1 MDLSEGTIGIENR
14 LVFHGERVMIRAM
27 IGPTTAKNARYKANV
42 ITGGLSVDWLCAVF
56 TLMSVNGLLAETGMV
71 YRFESVAPLPGATVG
86 HSAVRL
92 DSGDV
97 LVVGGFGKLFGLPL
111 AVNLARVYD
120 VDAQRWRVI
129 DSPMQ
134 YGRVRP
140 GVVKLPCGKVLI
152 AGGWGQD
159 RKPMAS
165 IELFDPRI
173 EQFCLIGKMSAPR
186 SWPVLNLLQNG
197 NVLVSGGTRH
207 CEIIEPDPN
216 QPDHYRVRVL
226 AGRTSTLHDEH
237 PGIRLVDGSVLL
249 IGGRGPGFDLFD
261 PVTETFQKCQ
271 ARLPGV
277 FDDMAAALLY
287 DGNVLIAGG
296 QEVYRSES
304 TAQTWLYDPVGDRLA
319 EGRKL
324 NPTAQG
330 RPQPGAADMM
340 IVDLFAGDDTRWGR
354 TFLLCG
360 GEYDPG
366 KKTDQPDVILDSA
379 FVYDAVQNRW
389 TDVGPMNAV
398 HDEFA
403 AVKLAAPSGRAR
415 ILIIGGYGSDD
426 TFHGDC
432 EIFHYRSSEN
442 QN

>member
-1 MDLSEGTIGIENR
+1 
-14 LVFHGERVMIRAM
+14 MIRS
-27 IGPTTAKNARYKANV
+27 PTAKNARYKANGL
-42 ITGGLSVDWLCAVF
+42 TGGHSAYLLCAVF
-56 TLMSVNGLLAETGMV
+56 TLMGANGLLAEMELV
-71 YRFESVAPLPGATVG
+71 YRFESVASLPGATVG

-120 VDAQRWRVI
+120 VHAQCWRVI

-159 RKPMAS
+159 RNPMAS
-165 IELFDPRI
+165 IELYDPQAER
-173 EQFCLIGKMSAPR
+173 FYPVGKMALPR
-186 SWPVLNLLQNG
+186 RWPVSNLLSNER
-197 NVLVSGGTRH
+197 VLISGGSRQ

-216 QPDHYRVRVL
+216 QPDRYRVRIL
-226 AGRTSTLHDEH
+226 ADQTSTLHDEH
-237 PGIRLVDGSVLL
+237 SSVRLADGSVLL
-249 IGGRGPGFDLFD
+249 IGGRGPGFDRFD

-277 FDDMAAALLY
+277 IDDMAAALLY
-287 DGNVLIAGG
+287 DGRVLIAGG
-296 QEVYRSES
+296 QNVYNSES
-304 TAQTWLYDPVGDRLA
+304 VAQTWLYDPARDTLT

-324 NPTAQG
+324 NPSAKG
-330 RPQPGAADMM
+330 RPQSGAADMM
-340 IVDLFAGDDTRWGR
+340 IVDLFATDDTRWGR

-366 KKTDQPDVILDSA
+366 EKSNDPDVILDSA
-379 FVYDAVQNRW
+379 WLYDAVQNRW

-403 AVKLAAPSGRAR
+403 AVGLESTVGQACV
-415 ILIIGGYGSDD
+415 LIIGGYGSSD
-426 TFHGDC
+426 TFHSDC
-432 EIFHYRSSEN
+432 EVFYFHSSGDRK
-442 QN
+442 